1 MPAFPSHLPPLTAA
15 PRTGRRRRPLAAR
28 GFTLIELAIVV
39 AVAAILL
46 GVGTPGMSRSI
57 AARALSAQVAEFIAA
72 LRFARSEA
80 LKRGVV
86 VTMCAADA
94 ASTPPRCQSRDADWR
109 SGWLVFVDRGA
120 RGVIGVDDRVLQVQQ
135 ALAHSGGV
143 PGTRASVSFNAAGIS
158 TDASSH
164 YLFNPAPVATGDL
177 PPPVMVCVSKQ
188 GRPRI
193 ASSEI
198 CA

>member
-1 MPAFPSHLPPLTAA
+1 MPAIPFHLSPLRAA
-15 PRTGRRRRPLAAR
+15 PSAGRRRHPCAAR
-28 GFTLIELAIVV
+28 GFTLIELAIVA
-39 AVAAILL
+39 AVVAILL

-80 LKRGVV
+80 LKRGAV
-86 VTMCAADA
+86 VTVCAADA
-94 ASTPPRCQSRDADWR
+94 VSTPPRCQSHDADWR
-109 SGWLVFVDRGA
+109 GGWLVFVDRGA
-120 RGVIGVDDRVLQVQQ
+120 RGVIGADDRMLRVQQ
-135 ALAHSGGV
+135 PLAHSGGV
-143 PGTRASVSFNAAGIS
+143 PGTRASISFNASGIS
-158 TDASSH
+158 ADASSH
-164 YLFNPAPVATGDL
+164 YLFNAPPAAAADL

-193 ASSEI
+193 AGSEI

>member
-1 MPAFPSHLPPLTAA
+1 MPAIPCHRPPLRAA
-15 PRTGRRRRPLAAR
+15 PSAGRRRHPCAAR
-28 GFTLIELAIVV
+28 GFTLIELAIVA
-39 AVAAILL
+39 AVVAILL

-80 LKRGVV
+80 LKRGAV
-86 VTMCAADA
+86 VTVCAADA
-94 ASTPPRCQSRDADWR
+94 TSTPPRCQSHDADWR
-109 SGWLVFVDRGA
+109 GGWLVFVDRGA
-120 RGVIGVDDRVLQVQQ
+120 RGVIGADDRMLRVQQ
-135 ALAHSGGV
+135 PLAHSGGV
-143 PGTRASVSFNAAGIS
+143 PGTRASISFNASGVS

-164 YLFNPAPVATGDL
+164 YLFNAPPAADL